1 MNLTSYSRKTI
12 QYIIILFLLIIP
24 KISGEDLKIS
34 SSFNKIDLKEA
45 LQKASI
51 AYQAPVIYPSDIS
64 ENNISVECNNCELDS
79 LLSLLLL
86 DSDYGWE
93 KIDNQYAIF
102 EREKKTYNLY
112 GKIYD
117 YKSMGTIPFANVYIP
132 SLGVGSISDEQ
143 GIFSLTNI
151 NFKSC
156 TLFVSYIGYQ
166 TEKKIIH
173 SKNARNST
181 LEIYLK
187 QKILNSKNIYIRGE
201 SREFLNIAN
210 EPGKISF
217 SPKHISTLPIIG
229 EVDIFRSLQ
238 LLPGISQ
245 GLAGK
250 SELYIRGGRPDQNL
264 ILIDGMPLYQETHMF
279 GFISSVQAKAIKD
292 IQVYKGVYPAQYGGK
307 TSGLIQI
314 SNHAGNTL
322 KPNAKVFTNLSTN
335 SAQIQLPIFSK
346 GSLALSARS
355 SNDIVQTKLYESIK
369 DYIVGDDN
377 FNLISL
383 SANENQRTNYSPKFY
398 FTDFNAT
405 GSYVIN
411 TKNKISFTIK
421 HGKDIIKENREF
433 YGFENILDFN
443 STKIVEKTNL
453 LNTGGILKWAYYL
466 NPGWIIRASI
476 SNTSYFS
483 NHESKLFNIISDNDT
498 FSQKNNEKNKF
509 SNHIFKIYQ
518 NIKSFQNHDIQ
529 IGFSKSILYTEFLTE
544 RFLTNASEKTNFNE
558 SGVLQS
564 FFLENNWSFTKFIN
578 FQLGLRNTYYTLTK
592 LNYLEPRIS
601 AILKINSNFSIEGAT
616 GKNNQFI
623 HQFNSPLSTR
633 GTQNMWLI
641 SNDPIPIISSKSSQ
655 ISANWKSIKHELSV
669 SIYDRRGSGYFDFES
684 YLSPIPIFSKQTDYI
699 DDVIL
704 ATDGQEKAN
713 GAEFFIRRK
722 NQAIN
727 GWVSYQINN
736 TKYSFP
742 DIDDGKYYNA
752 NHSIEHEFKSVFI
765 TSILDW
771 NLTTNWS
778 YSSGRFYTDESDVY
792 IASDFQVLF
801 NPGTRNNKKLPPT
814 HHLDFSVSKKFKI
827 NRFEV
832 NAGLSIYNVFNK
844 KNISHKRYNP
854 YSSGKIISDV
864 VMLGMTPTFFIEINI

>member
-1 MNLTSYSRKTI
+1 MNFTFYSRKTI
-12 QYIIILFLLIIP
+12 QYIIILFSLIIP

-34 SSFNKIDLKEA
+34 SSFNKIELQEA
-45 LQKASI
+45 LQRVSI
-51 AYQAPVIYPSDIS
+51 DYQAPIIYQSDIS
-64 ENNISVECNNCELDS
+64 KHTVSIECNNCELDS

-86 DSDYGWE
+86 NSDYDWE
-93 KIDNQYAIF
+93 KINNQYVIF
-102 EREKKTYNLY
+102 EIEKKTYSLH

-117 YKSMGTIPFANVYIP
+117 YKSREAIPFANVYIP
-132 SLGVGSISDEQ
+132 SLGVGSISDDQ
-143 GIFSLTNI
+143 GIFSLPNI
-151 NFKSC
+151 DLKSC
-156 TLFVSYIGYQ
+156 TLFVSYIGYK
-166 TEKKIIH
+166 TEKKVIH
-173 SKNARNST
+173 LKNARNSN
-181 LEIYLK
+181 LEFYLK

-250 SELYIRGGRPDQNL
+250 AELYIRGGRPDQNL

-279 GFISSVQAKAIKD
+279 GFISSAQAKAIKD
-292 IQVYKGVYPAQYGGK
+292 IQVYKGVYPARYGGK

-314 SNHAGNTL
+314 TNHAGNTL
-322 KPNAKVFTNLSTN
+322 KPNAKIFTNLTTN
-335 SAQIQLPIFSK
+335 SAQIQLPIYSK
-346 GSLALSARS
+346 GSLALSARN

-383 SANENQRTNYSPKFY
+383 SANENQRTKYSPKFY

-411 TKNKISFTIK
+411 SKNKISFTVK

-433 YGFENILDFN
+433 YGFENILDFK
-443 STKIVEKTNL
+443 STKIAEKTSL
-453 LNTGGILKWAYYL
+453 SNTGGILKWTYYL
-466 NPGWIIRASI
+466 NPEWVIRSSI
-476 SNTSYFS
+476 TKTNYFS
-483 NHESKLFNIISDNDT
+483 NHDSKLFNIISDNDT
-498 FSQKNNEKNKF
+498 FSQKNNEKNTF
-509 SNHIFKIYQ
+509 SNQIFKIYQ

-529 IGFSKSILYTEFLTE
+529 IGFSKSILYAEFLTE
-544 RFLTNASEKTNFNE
+544 RFLTNTPEKTNFNE
-558 SGVLQS
+558 NGVLQS
-564 FFLENNWSFTKFIN
+564 FFLEDNWSFTKFIKL
-578 FQLGLRNTYYTLTK
+578 QLGLRNTYYTLTK

-601 AILKINSNFSIEGAT
+601 AILKISSNFSIEGAT
-616 GKNNQFI
+616 GKNNQFV

-641 SNDPIPIISSKSSQ
+641 SNDPIPVIASANSQ
-655 ISANWKSIKHELSV
+655 ISAHWKSIKHELSI
-669 SIYDRRGSGYFDFES
+669 SLYGRKGSGYFDFEN
-684 YLSPIPIFSKQTDYI
+684 YVSPIPIFSKQNDYI
-699 DDVIL
+699 DNVIPS
-704 ATDGQEKAN
+704 TDGREKTN

-722 NQAIN
+722 NQSIN
-727 GWVSYQINN
+727 GWISYQINN
-736 TKYSFP
+736 TKYSFS
-742 DIDDGKYYNA
+742 DIDEGEYYNA

-778 YSSGRFYTDESDVY
+778 YSSGQFYTDENDIY
-792 IASDFQVLF
+792 ITSDFQVLF

-814 HHLDFSVSKKFKI
+814 HHFDFCMSKKFKI
-827 NRFEV
+827 NQFEV

-854 YSSGKIISDV
+854 YSSGRIISDV
-864 VMLGMTPTFFIEINI
+864 VMLGVTPTFFIEINI